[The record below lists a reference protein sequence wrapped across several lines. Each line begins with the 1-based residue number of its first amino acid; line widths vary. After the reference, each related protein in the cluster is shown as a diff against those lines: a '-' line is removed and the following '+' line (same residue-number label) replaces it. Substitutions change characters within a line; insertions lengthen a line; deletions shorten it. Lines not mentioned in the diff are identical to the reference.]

1 MLALRLAAALSLA
14 LCAQPAAITVS
25 ALVVDESG
33 APLADVVID
42 GLYFSS
48 FQFAKTGANGRA
60 ENRTSFPRLAF
71 RKSGYQTVIAA
82 PEPQMKVAMKTPPT
96 TSIPRCTAPPSGK
109 WEPLFRLPLQPS
121 ARPNRDADYDGSFIP
136 VTTASGTHI
145 LRHGY
150 GPNWSNG
157 HPFYQELLK
166 STAYEEKN
174 FLSDPAQ
181 RINITVANGILP
193 DGTLWRFLG
202 RHGES
207 LDYRTK
213 DRDAAKKLDTIMD
226 SVCLALPAAP

>member
-1 MLALRLAAALSLA
+1 MIGMRLAVALSLV
-14 LCAQPAAITVS
+14 LSAQPAAITVS

-33 APLADVVID
+33 APLAGVVID

-48 FQFAKTGANGRA
+48 FQFAKTGENGRA

-71 RKSGYQTVIAA
+71 RKPGYQTVIAA
-82 PEPQMKVAMKTPPT
+82 PEPQMKVVMKTPPT

-109 WEPLFRLPLQPS
+109 WDPLFRLPPQPS

-136 VTTASGTHI
+136 VATASGTHI

-157 HPFYQELLK
+157 HPSYQELRK
-166 STAYEEKN
+166 STAYEEEN
-174 FLSDPAQ
+174 FLSDPAH

-193 DGTLWRFLG
+193 DGTHWRFLG

-207 LDYRTK
+207 LDYWTK
-213 DRDAAKKLDTIMD
+213 DRYAAKKLDALMD
-226 SVCLALPAAP
+226 SACLALPAAP